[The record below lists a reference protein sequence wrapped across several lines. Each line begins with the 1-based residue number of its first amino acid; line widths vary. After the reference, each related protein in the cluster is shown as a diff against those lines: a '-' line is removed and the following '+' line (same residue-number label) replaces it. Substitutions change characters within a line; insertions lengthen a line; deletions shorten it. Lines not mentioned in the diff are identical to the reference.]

1 MAVDRAMVI
10 REVTPVTTDTE
21 METAV
26 KIAHGVINLSAFQG
40 FYGNVLARCAM
51 RLTSARAYT

>member
-1 MAVDRAMVI
+1 MAVDRAVVI
-10 REVTPVTTDTE
+10 RELTPVTTDRE
-21 METAV
+21 METVV
-26 KIAHGVINLSAFQG
+26 KIAHGVINYGAFHG